1 MMELHLKQ
9 AFFCTVDHT
18 QINLGVV
25 GFFSATMHRN
35 DMIQRALDAPT
46 TVDDCTYL

>member
-1 MMELHLKQ
+1 MQ
-9 AFFCTVDHT
+9 AFFCTVNHS
-18 QINLGVV
+18 QINLAVV

-46 TVDDCTYL
+46 TVDDYTYL